1 MPEKNI
7 LVVDDEPELLKF
19 TGTVLRKNG
28 YTVFEASN
36 PSRALEIFNREKGN
50 IHLVMS
56 DVLMPE
62 QNGLQ
67 MAEELLAANPQL
79 KVIFSSGY
87 VDEESACIKKKGYRF
102 LQKPYQITDLLKAV
116 SGALKKI

>member
-50 IHLVMS
+50 IHMVLS

-67 MAEELLAANPQL
+67 MMEELLAANPQL

-116 SGALKKI
+116 SEAMQ